1 MQQAKITEN
10 NSESEP
16 TASVL
21 ALSVAVP
28 MEEMPSFLQERMDAS
43 PGFIRLEEVR
53 ALDPESQKQV
63 LAVVERA
70 ISHYRE
76 ASTGFR
82 SFGNP
87 AQESADHLQVFL
99 DAARE

>member
-1 MQQAKITEN
+1 MPEPETTEN
-10 NSESEP
+10 DPDSEP

-21 ALSVAVP
+21 ALRMAVP
-28 MEEMPSFLQERMDAS
+28 TDQMPPFLQERMDAS
-43 PGFIRLEEVR
+43 PGFIRLEELR
-53 ALDPESQKQV
+53 ALDPDTRTQV

-76 ASTGFR
+76 ASTEFR

-87 AQESADHLQVFL
+87 AQESADHLQEFL
-99 DAARE
+99 DATRE